1 MYSRDYVYVRRYSVD
16 KENNLM
22 VLVSRY
28 VCQLGLAKLLRTF
41 CQAVRSV
48 VPLEPRVSHQGHVL
62 QLQQRDGL
70 SFWSLLVTGWY
81 PVEVRQRFAFISHP

>member
-28 VCQLGLAKLLRTF
+28 VCQLGLAKLLRSF
-41 CQAVRSV
+41 CQAGRSV
-48 VPLEPRVSHQGHVL
+48 VPLDPRVSCQGHVL
-62 QLQQRDGL
+62 QLQQWGGS
-70 SFWSLLVTGWY
+70 SFWSLLVTGLC
-81 PVEVRQRFAFISHP
+81 PVQVRQRFAFISHP